1 MTLGWLG
8 NVLIITAMILIGRKQ
23 TCGWLYSIAGNV
35 CWCVY
40 AISLGMWDVLFIDGT
55 ALVLAGYYFV
65 QWRRHATD
73 NR

>member
-23 TCGWLYSIAGNV
+23 TCGWLYSIAGNA

-40 AISLGMWDVLFIDGT
+40 AIKIGMPDVLFIDGI
-55 ALVLAGYYFV
+55 ALCLAVYYYR
-65 QWRRHATD
+65 QWGGISCL
-73 NR
+73 